1 MKNGPCY
8 QCQKRTVKCHDTC
21 PEYNDW
27 VKGVRE
33 ANAKESRERQL
44 DKDIRHIRRQAILK
58 AKRGQ

>member
-8 QCQKRTVKCHDTC
+8 QCQKRTAKCHDTC
-21 PEYNDW
+21 PEYNEW

-33 ANAKESRERQL
+33 ANARESRERQL
-44 DKDIRHIRRQAILK
+44 DKDIRTMRRAAIMK